1 MAAIGIDIGGTQLRA
16 ALYDQDFRALDRF
29 SAPNQKEI
37 GPWANLDKLAAFVN
51 AHREGV
57 GGIGVG
63 CPGPLD
69 IPGGKLINPPNL
81 FGWDGLDVAGY
92 FREATGLDTR
102 LNNDANLAGLAEA
115 KLGAGRGW
123 ESMFYM
129 TVSTGIGG
137 AYVYKGE
144 LVNGAHSAAA
154 EIYNLIV
161 NEDPY
166 SHHGVNAGAINEQCG
181 GMALARIAG
190 ERLGRPVDAPQLFQ
204 LARAGHPQA
213 RDILDKCADNLGK
226 ALGNI
231 ACVVDPDIFVLGGA
245 IVLRN
250 PDFAGLIAQKARK
263 YLIHPQW
270 LRLRT
275 ASLGEEAGLLG
286 AALWAPK

>member
-1 MAAIGIDIGGTQLRA
+1 
-16 ALYDQDFRALDRF
+16 
-29 SAPNQKEI
+29 
-37 GPWANLDKLAAFVN
+37 
-51 AHREGV
+51 
-57 GGIGVG
+57 
-63 CPGPLD
+63 
-69 IPGGKLINPPNL
+69 
-81 FGWDGLDVAGY
+81 
-92 FREATGLDTR
+92 
-102 LNNDANLAGLAEA
+102 
-115 KLGAGRGW
+115 
-123 ESMFYM
+123 MFYM

-190 ERLGRPVDAPQLFQ
+190 ERLGRPMDAPQLFQ

-213 RDILDKCADNLGK
+213 RDILDECADNLGK

-245 IVLRN
+245 IVLLQSG
-250 PDFAGLIAQKARK
+250 F
-263 YLIHPQW
+263 
-270 LRLRT
+270 
-275 ASLGEEAGLLG
+275 LG
-286 AALWAPK
+286 AHWRKGPKIPDPSTMAAPAARQLGGGGRAAGRRPVGSKIDQRVHKTGTVSPQICQ

>member
-1 MAAIGIDIGGTQLRA
+1 MAVIGIDIGGTQLRA
-16 ALYDQDFRALDRF
+16 ALYGRDFRVLARF
-29 SAPNQKEI
+29 GAPNEKEI
-37 GPWANLDKLAAFVN
+37 GPWANLAKLAAFVN
-51 AHREGV
+51 GHKAGV
-57 GGIGVG
+57 RGLGVG

-92 FREATGLDTR
+92 FRKITGLEAR

-115 KLGAGRGW
+115 KLGAGRGSQ
-123 ESMFYM
+123 SMFYI

-166 SHHGVNAGAINEQCG
+166 SHHGVNAGAVNEQCG

-190 ERLGRPVDAPQLFQ
+190 ERLGRPVEAPELFR
-204 LARAGHPQA
+204 LARSGHPQA
-213 RDILDKCADNLGK
+213 QDILDKCADNLGK

-231 ACVVDPDIFVLGGA
+231 ACVVDPDLFVLGGA

-250 PDFAGLIAQKARK
+250 PDFAQLIEEKAKK
-263 YLIHPQW
+263 YLIHPSL
-270 LRLRT
+270 LRLRL